1 MATVVGTVDALLDI
15 SGTHPQTTRQC
26 HLDAHSD
33 EDLLVAVLD
42 EQIHLMDTTGDVP
55 IDAELEPVEEGVDVR
70 FAMVDAA
77 TVPQIGVVP
86 KAVTLHE
93 LWLAEGPTGGRAR

>member
-1 MATVVGTVDALLDI
+1 MATTGSGHRCWPHTADLRIEAWAPTREGCIAEAVVGTVVVP
-15 SGTHPQTTRQC
+15 GHP
-26 HLDAHSD
+26 
-33 EDLLVAVLD
+33 AVLD
-42 EQIHLMDTTGDVP
+42 ELIYLMDTTGDVP

-77 TVPQIGVVP
+77 TVPQIGALP

-93 LWLAEGPTGGRAR
+93 LRLA